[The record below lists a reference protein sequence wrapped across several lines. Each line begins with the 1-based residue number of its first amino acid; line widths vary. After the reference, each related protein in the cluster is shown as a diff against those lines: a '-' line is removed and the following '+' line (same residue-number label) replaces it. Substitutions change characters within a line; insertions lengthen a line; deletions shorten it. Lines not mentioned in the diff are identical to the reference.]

1 MTDDEKKPTGNPFV
15 SARKELN
22 NKALSKMERTF
33 QKYVINKNKNDLKR
47 SENIQ
52 RAKEILTADAL
63 QSIINLKTDPTTDM
77 SGSIAAEFI
86 SEAFA
91 DLLIPDIDFKIEY
104 SILKSIG
111 SFNRPTKFRIDKSG
125 VLIPNDPKITNKSIA
140 PCFAV
145 IGSYD
150 QAFVCYLTAENI
162 LYLQYQYNGNYVCKR
177 IHRTSHKMPAMPAM
191 PAMPPMPGI
200 KTESSAESS
209 AESWNYMARSTMTLS
224 KDNRLL
230 LISAIG
236 FKSLTCIDLK
246 SFKSRTVQVLKEYSK
261 IEFQKGSTH
270 FCALSDYSL
279 EVYDTITWK
288 PRVLY
293 ESSNGDKIESFSISP
308 ANGDIA
314 IVVNNKIIVLDSVGT
329 ATGKGVDLPPLR
341 IQNQNDNI
349 LFTPDGEKLIF
360 YNESLL
366 RVFPNVGKITQG
378 YTISTENN
386 EEITNVCVSNDSQ
399 KIHYLVRLENHKSPL
414 PPAPEPLLP
423 DLVGSL
429 FRKTEDAKMVIDVPL
444 NFGVHTPNHR
454 LGTTT
459 IRTQPGDSSFQSG
472 FKVHIPPGINKTH
485 SMVCFDSIYSGMS
498 KVLENINNEMR
509 EGDFELYTTDG
520 INFSLRSI

>member
-22 NKALSKMERTF
+22 NKALSKMESTF

-47 SENIQ
+47 SENIE

-111 SFNRPTKFRIDKSG
+111 NFNRPTKFRIDKSG

-140 PCFAV
+140 PCVAV

-162 LYLQYQYNGNYVCKR
+162 LYLQYQYNGDYVRER
-177 IHRTSHKMPAMPAM
+177 IHRTSHKMPAMSEMDA
-191 PAMPPMPGI
+191 PAMPPIPEMIDLPPVP
-200 KTESSAESS
+200 
-209 AESWNYMARSTMTLS
+209 ESWNYMARSTMTLS

-230 LISAIG
+230 LISAFG

-314 IVVNNKIIVLDSVGT
+314 IVVNNKIIILDSVGT
-329 ATGKGVDLPPLR
+329 ATGKGVNLPELR
-341 IQNQNDNI
+341 MQHLNDNI
-349 LFTPDGEKLIF
+349 LFTPDGEKLIL
-360 YNESLL
+360 YNESSL

-378 YTISTENN
+378 YVISAEHN
-386 EEITNVCVSNDSQ
+386 EEITNVCVSHDSQ
-399 KIHYLVRLENHKSPL
+399 KIHYLIRIVHKSKPPL
-414 PPAPEPLLP
+414 TLKREPSRP
-423 DLVGSL
+423 
-429 FRKTEDAKMVIDVPL
+429 RAIIDVPL
-444 NFGVHTPNHR
+444 KNFGVHSQNHR

-472 FKVHIPPGINKTH
+472 FKVHIPSGINKTH

-498 KVLENINNEMR
+498 KVLGNINNEMR